1 MYTVALF
8 MLSLAVVVQGRHVQ
22 TSFAQESTNP
32 VSADPTVAFVPS
44 GSALGHQRSI
54 IPQSNLHSILAN
66 VAKKRIPS
74 TGAAKPHRAG
84 MFQMSAAEPRPGP
97 AGMYDKAVAL
107 GAKKALLPV
116 KKMLAMG
123 VASGAHIALGAFL
136 AVSVGGSCPGIKET
150 DPGLQRALL
159 GMFGLPM
166 GLLMTVAA
174 GGELVTGNFAVITA
188 AWLEGKA
195 TLKKL
200 CKNWITVIF
209 ANLLGSLLLAWFAF
223 IANTGVGAGAV
234 AIATAKC
241 AAPFSAALVKG
252 ILCNWLVC
260 MAVWMATSTA
270 DLGAKALAVFFPITG
285 FVALGLEHCVANM
298 FLLPFGMLSGAQ
310 ITIADIIVKNLI
322 PVTLG
327 NMIGGAVFVAWLYK
341 VSFGIDKPSV
351 AGSGVMS
358 SSSGLEKKEES
369 KTEQSA
375 AGSSKADPTGGVEK
389 KEEPK
394 TEQPVAGSSATDST
408 KSTNSTS
415 DSKQK

>member
-1 MYTVALF
+1 M
-8 MLSLAVVVQGRHVQ
+8 Q
-22 TSFAQESTNP
+22 TSFAQDSTNP

-252 ILCNWLVC
+252 ILCIGSFAWQCGWQHQRLIS
-260 MAVWMATSTA
+260 ALRPWQFSSPSLASLPWASSTA
-270 DLGAKALAVFFPITG
+270 SRICSFFP
-285 FVALGLEHCVANM
+285 LGCSRVPKS
-298 FLLPFGMLSGAQ
+298 LLRTLLSR
-310 ITIADIIVKNLI
+310 T
-322 PVTLG
+322 
-327 NMIGGAVFVAWLYK
+327 
-341 VSFGIDKPSV
+341 
-351 AGSGVMS
+351 S
-358 SSSGLEKKEES
+358 SQLR
-369 KTEQSA
+369 
-375 AGSSKADPTGGVEK
+375 
-389 KEEPK
+389 
-394 TEQPVAGSSATDST
+394 
-408 KSTNSTS
+408 
-415 DSKQK
+415 